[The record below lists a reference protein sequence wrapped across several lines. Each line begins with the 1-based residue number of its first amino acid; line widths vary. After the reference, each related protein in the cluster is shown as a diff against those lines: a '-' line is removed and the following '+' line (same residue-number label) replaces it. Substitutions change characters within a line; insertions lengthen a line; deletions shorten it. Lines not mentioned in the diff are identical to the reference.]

1 MLGLI
6 PRSQFQAFREV
17 GPLVAWNVRET
28 PSRFWG
34 VLIPQHLRWLN
45 GLKMAFISKL
55 LYTFQKLDMFLCQI
69 FYFTTTWCSESF
81 KFQIGSCE
89 HESKTAQIQWR
100 GIVGSDVFIDPL
112 HLLAHIEY
120 TYLLGYTW
128 SVYVLSILEG
138 LAIHLTDRD
147 HNYKFGARQPKLF
160 VINYNLGDSIHIW
173 NFKYILLNCHVNSL
187 NKINSAYKM
196 WV

>member
-1 MLGLI
+1 MYVHLKDKGNPALNSCETYNVNNTKILGKGSTSRYWKEQSIQENERLACQSRI
-6 PRSQFQAFREV
+6 R
-17 GPLVAWNVRET
+17 VRE
-28 PSRFWG
+28 RA
-34 VLIPQHLRWLN
+34 RLN
-45 GLKMAFISKL
+45 
-55 LYTFQKLDMFLCQI
+55 
-69 FYFTTTWCSESF
+69 
-81 KFQIGSCE
+81 KFF
-89 HESKTAQIQWR
+89 
-100 GIVGSDVFIDPL
+100 VGSDVFIDPL